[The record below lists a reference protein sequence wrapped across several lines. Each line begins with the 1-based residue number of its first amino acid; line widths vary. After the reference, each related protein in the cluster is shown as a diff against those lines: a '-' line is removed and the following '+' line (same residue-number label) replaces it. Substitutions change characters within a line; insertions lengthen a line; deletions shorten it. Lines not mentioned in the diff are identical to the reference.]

1 MNKVRIEPLSTK
13 DLEEL
18 IKIEKDTFSQPW
30 TKAMFCEEIDNP
42 IAVYFVAKD
51 DRSVYGYI
59 GLWKIGDEG
68 HITNIAVSE
77 EYRGEGIGRALLAR
91 MLQFG
96 KEAGIVA
103 FTLEVRKSNIRAIQ
117 FYKSFDFQVA
127 GVRKGYYQDN
137 GEDGLIMWRRPNA

>member
-1 MNKVRIEPLSTK
+1 MNKIRIEPLSTK

-30 TKAMFCEEIDNP
+30 TRAMFCEEIDNP

-51 DRSVYGYI
+51 DRSIFGYI

-68 HITNIAVSE
+68 HITNIAVTE
-77 EYRGEGIGRALLAR
+77 ENRGEGIGSALLAR

-103 FTLEVRKSNIRAIQ
+103 FTLEVRKSIFAPYNFTKA
-117 FYKSFDFQVA
+117 
-127 GVRKGYYQDN
+127 
-137 GEDGLIMWRRPNA
+137 LIFKWPGCVKLTIKIMERTG